1 MADFTKEKT
10 LIAVASD
17 DGTNVN
23 KHFGKAEQFYIYES
37 IDDKINFIEVRNV
50 TPGCGGCGNHSDSKI
65 EANLEVIKDCS
76 YLIVERIGD
85 KSFQAAEGFGIEPYE
100 IPGNIEEGI
109 DKLIRYIK
117 VQRLFD

>member
-1 MADFTKEKT
+1 MADLIKEKT

-17 DGTNVN
+17 DGINVN
-23 KHFGKAEQFYIYES
+23 KHFGKAEKFYIYES
-37 IDDKINFIEVRNV
+37 IDDEVNFIEERNV
-50 TPGCGGCGNHSDSKI
+50 SPGCGGCGNHNDSKI

-85 KSFQAAEGFGIEPYE
+85 RSFQAAEGFGIEPYE

-109 DKLIRYIK
+109 DKLIKYIK